1 MFSSEN
7 FYINGIKNT
16 QLNLYLVS
24 FDSQVLNETGSV
36 FSRGADVDTTNA
48 FNPVVS
54 TSNDDTNEV
63 TLNFA
68 LADQNKRALVW
79 TEELITEITNIF
91 TEKPV
96 NEFISEDFPTNIFY
110 MICTKITKKF
120 NYLKQGV
127 LEITFKLASMYSYVR
142 KSFKATCTNSTN
154 LIINNVGVNRYRP
167 IIKVTNK
174 GTTSTTNIIGNI
186 EITGLEANET
196 ITIDNMMLLVYSSGV
211 NKYDNTNGAWVVL
224 EKGNNTINISG
235 NCVVEVLCEFPQLV

>member
-68 LADQNKRALVW
+68 LADQNKKALVW

-91 TEKPV
+91 TENPV

-186 EITGLEANET
+186 EITGLSTNET
-196 ITIDNMMLLVYSSGV
+196 VTIDNMMLLVYSDGV
-211 NKYDNTNGAWVVL
+211 NKYDNTNGAWLVL
-224 EKGNNTINISG
+224 EK
-235 NCVVEVLCEFPQLV
+235 